1 MDGGFGFLVKSRYPV
16 LIYSNGFL
24 NTIQRTKIMADYKSN
39 YLQEVLETHKMKHI
53 KDVFDKYRD
62 RRNEIKD
69 FLNAEYGSR
78 IYSPF
83 DSGSY
88 SKHTAV
94 NTKFDLDAVVP
105 FKYKSFNTLEDMF
118 SDIYNKLNDKF
129 NDRTTVRKQGVSIG
143 LAFEEDGIDI
153 DIVPA
158 RETRVDGYTETRNL
172 NLHINSLDPS
182 ETGYLKTNI
191 QSQIN
196 HISGKDNERKII
208 RLLKIWKFQKSKKY
222 KSFFFELLVIKAY
235 DSTLPTGNLWEQFK
249 TVLQY
254 IVDNIESST
263 FKLPDPGNSN
273 NDLMSTLD
281 SYQKTL
287 LKSDFEWML
296 TNIENNEKQI
306 EYYFE
311 KNKEFSEGASNNGLS
326 YGVAGATPVSTPSSK
341 QRFG

>member
-1 MDGGFGFLVKSRYPV
+1 
-16 LIYSNGFL
+16 
-24 NTIQRTKIMADYKSN
+24 MADYKSN

-69 FLNAEYGSR
+69 FLNSEYGSK

-118 SDIYNKLNDKF
+118 NDIYEKLNDKF

-143 LAFEEDGIDI
+143 LAFEEDDIEI

-191 QSQIN
+191 KNQID
-196 HISGKDNERKII
+196 HISGKENERKII
-208 RLLKIWKFQKSKKY
+208 RLLKIWKFQHSKKY

-235 DSTLPTGNLWEQFK
+235 GYTSPTGNLWEQFK
-249 TVLQY
+249 SVLQY
-254 IVDNIESST
+254 VVDNIENDT
-263 FKLPDPGNSN
+263 FKLPDPGNGA
-273 NDLMSTLD
+273 NDLINTLEP
-281 SYQKTL
+281 YQKNSL
-287 LKSDFEWML
+287 RSDFELML
-296 TNIENNEKQI
+296 TNIGNNEKQI

-311 KNKEFSEGASNNGLS
+311 KNEEFSEESNNNSLS
-326 YGVAGATPVSTPSSK
+326 YGVAGASPVSTPSST

>member
-1 MDGGFGFLVKSRYPV
+1 
-16 LIYSNGFL
+16 
-24 NTIQRTKIMADYKSN
+24 MADYRSN

-69 FLNAEYGSR
+69 FLCSEYGSK

-118 SDIYNKLNDKF
+118 NDIYDKLNDKF

-143 LAFEEDGIDI
+143 LAFEKDGIDI

-158 RETRVDGYTETRNL
+158 RETRVDGYIETRNL

-191 QSQIN
+191 KSQIDY
-196 HISGKDNERKII
+196 ISGKETERKII
-208 RLLKIWKFQKSKKY
+208 RLLKIWKIQQPKKY

-235 DSTLPTGNLWEQFK
+235 NNTLPTGNLWEQFK

-254 IVDNIESST
+254 IVDNIENAT

-287 LKSDFEWML
+287 LKSDFEL
-296 TNIENNEKQI
+296 IIKNVESNEKNIEL
-306 EYYFE
+306 YFE
-311 KNKEFSEGASNNGLS
+311 KNKDFSEEANENSLS

>member
-1 MDGGFGFLVKSRYPV
+1 
-16 LIYSNGFL
+16 
-24 NTIQRTKIMADYKSN
+24 MADYKSN

-69 FLNAEYGSR
+69 FLNSEYGSK

-88 SKHTAV
+88 SKHTAI

-118 SDIYNKLNDKF
+118 NDIYDKLNNKF

-143 LAFEEDGIDI
+143 LAFEKDDIDI

-158 RETRVDGYTETRNL
+158 RETRVDGYIETRNL

-191 QSQIN
+191 KSQID
-196 HISGKDNERKII
+196 HISGKETERKII
-208 RLLKIWKFQKSKKY
+208 RLLKIWKFQQSKKY

-235 DSTLPTGNLWEQFK
+235 EATSPAGNLWTQFS

-254 IVDNIESST
+254 IIDNIEQDS
-263 FKLPDPGNSN
+263 FKLPDPGNSS
-273 NDLMSTLD
+273 NDLMSTLE
-281 SYQKTL
+281 SYQKIL
-287 LKSDFEWML
+287 LKNDFEL
-296 TNIENNEKQI
+296 ILNNVESNEKNIEL
-306 EYYFE
+306 YFE
-311 KNKEFSEGASNNGLS
+311 KNEKFSNEANNNSLS
-326 YGVAGATPVSTPSSK
+326 YGVIGAIPVSTPSSS